1 MQIACHFC
9 MAAHAA
15 IFTKTH
21 VMQIY
26 LPVSVVSLVA
36 VGGRA
41 LGPLERQQIAIG
53 HEREAPPLHYVSA
66 DGIVG
71 SRVIDSCH
79 ILLVEGM
86 HVELVAQLLLTQHSR
101 YEVLSK
107 ILQSELTCPDA
118 QFIE

>member
-1 MQIACHFC
+1 

-15 IFTKTH
+15 ILSRTH

-41 LGPLERQQIAIG
+41 LGPLERQQIAIR
-53 HEREAPPLHYVSA
+53 HEREAPPLHDVSA

-86 HVELVAQLLLTQHSR
+86 HIKLVAQLLFTQNSG

-107 ILQSELTCPDA
+107 ILQLDSTCPDA